1 MTNKTVYLR
10 NSGVE
15 TVAYE
20 DQITA
25 GLFHIPPKATET
37 KPPSFNV
44 ETQRCQ
50 FINGGWI
57 IADIP
62 IPEVE
67 PEPEPAPA
75 MEQLRQQRNAKLFET
90 DWQATSDRTM
100 TNEQQIYRQQLRDLP
115 EISTPALGENGQL
128 TGVTWP
134 IIIIEE

>member
-1 MTNKTVYLR
+1 MANKTVYLR
-10 NSGVE
+10 SNGGE

-44 ETQRCQ
+44 ETQTCQ
-50 FINGGWI
+50 FINGGWVVT
-57 IADIP
+57 DIP

-67 PEPEPAPA
+67 PEPEPVPA
-75 MEQLRQQRNAKLFET
+75 MEQLRQQRNARLSAT

-115 EISTPALGENGQL
+115 ENSTPSLDEDGQL

-134 IIIIEE
+134 SVPE